1 MLARISQWV
10 VSRGIWQR
18 AGFQWIARKWNSLC
32 RIVTHSYPRL
42 TPYERLHL
50 SLFAVLGLL
59 LYGYVTIR
67 QDIDATGIALLIAF
81 IGWFVLVYG
90 KRRDWAFWVGLVAV
104 VVAVGPALIVDHWD
118 VLHDGQRDSTS
129 TTIRNF
135 GLLIGGAIAVIL
147 AVWRSIVAERQA
159 GTAQQSLLNERYQ
172 KGAEML
178 GNNVLAVRLGGI
190 YALERLAADQPEQ
203 YHVQVMKLLCA
214 FARHPTEDEDYQGK
228 LAEHNA
234 NPRNLTSPRE
244 DTMAAIEAIGSRD
257 DTRIEIEKSQD
268 FQPNLIGTN
277 LSYAQIRGA
286 NLSGTMLN
294 SANLTSASI
303 FSVNLSGAFLRSTIM
318 KNAELYDVDFTD
330 AKAWNVD
337 LSGARMEQ
345 RGKPLFDLDHANL
358 SPIQLSNGTL
368 SLTQIL
374 DADLSGKFIQYANL
388 DRVQVTRSDLSGAHF
403 LGTKLRGAVISKSN
417 LSGAEIKRTDMAG
430 AKIPGTDLS
439 GTYFYD
445 PHGGAAP
452 STVTGL
458 TQTQLDE
465 ACADPD
471 NPPKLDG
478 VLDAETGQPLV
489 WRGEPCKDLK
499 SR

>member
-1 MLARISQWV
+1 MTV
-10 VSRGIWQR
+10 
-18 AGFQWIARKWNSLC
+18 
-32 RIVTHSYPRL
+32 
-42 TPYERLHL
+42 
-50 SLFAVLGLL
+50 AVLAVEVVLSF
-59 LYGYVTIR
+59 V
-67 QDIDATGIALLIAF
+67 F
-81 IGWFVLVYG
+81 WGWLNNG
-90 KRRDWAFWVGLVAV
+90 ESA
-104 VVAVGPALIVDHWD
+104 
-118 VLHDGQRDSTS
+118 S
-129 TTIRNF
+129 TTIRNVGF
-135 GLLIGGAIAVIL
+135 IIAGSAALPLAI
-147 AVWRSIVAERQA
+147 WRGIVADKQASAAQRQVTTTQEQA
-159 GTAQQSLLNERYQ
+159 DVAQKSLLNERYQ

-178 GNNVLAVRLGGI
+178 GSEILSVRLGGI
-190 YALERLAADQPEQ
+190 YGLERLAAEHPER
-203 YHVQVMKLLCA
+203 YHVQIMKLFCA

-234 NPRNLTSPRE
+234 NPRNLPSPRE

-286 NLSGTMLN
+286 NLSGAMLN

-303 FSVNLSGAFLRSTIM
+303 FSANLSGAFLRSTIM
-318 KNAELYDVDFTD
+318 KNAGLYDVDFTD

-358 SPIQLSNGTL
+358 SPIQLSDGTL
-368 SLTQIL
+368 SPTQIL

-388 DRVQVTRSDLSGAHF
+388 DRVQVTHSDLSGAHF
-403 LGTKLRGAVISKSN
+403 LRTKLRGAVISKSN
-417 LSGAEIKRTDMAG
+417 LSGAEIKRTEMSG

-445 PHGGAAP
+445 PHGGTATSP
-452 STVTGL
+452 VTGL
-458 TQTQLDE
+458 TQAQLDE
-465 ACADPD
+465 ACADSD

-478 VLDAETGQPLV
+478 LLDAETAKPLV
-489 WRGEPCKDLK
+489 WHGEPCKG
-499 SR
+499 R